1 MWRARCRGSP
11 APPYSQVLLRQDFL
25 PESPGISWNVGRCV
39 KSQFRVHVSVFLT
52 SPSSAQGRTEGPSRF
67 AGRVT
72 ASGPSRSPALPPS
85 PCGWW
90 RQPDPVQ
97 RPVAN
102 VGLRLASLWRA
113 ELSPPFLRAFTTW
126 LYPWRPG
133 VSRRR
138 FQAGAG
144 PSHLLSFPSGGRG
157 PSSALGFSRHY
168 LLDDVSVFWIIS
180 LSVGECGAIPK
191 PLRLFSDL
199 SQLLTFWVYTLGVLS
214 TSPSGLCAEFFSW
227 WQSSFC

>member
-1 MWRARCRGSP
+1 MASEVPRRPRASVFPSP
-11 APPYSQVLLRQDFL
+11 LATRL
-25 PESPGISWNVGRCV
+25 SPGISWNLLECRSLCEIAVSCARLCISNVAVQCPRPYGGTLALRC
-39 KSQFRVHVSVFLT
+39 KGHRV
-52 SPSSAQGRTEGPSRF
+52 GPSC
-67 AGRVT
+67 
-72 ASGPSRSPALPPS
+72 SPALPPS

-113 ELSPPFLRAFTTW
+113 ELSPPFLRAFTTS

-138 FQAGAG
+138 FQADAG

-157 PSSALGFSRHY
+157 PSSAPGFFRHY

-199 SQLLTFWVYTLGVLS
+199 SQLLTFWVYTLGVRL
-214 TSPSGLCAEFFSW
+214 TSPTGLCAEFFSC